1 MIAEI
6 KQMADDFNSKRGQG
20 NLEWIPSIER
30 PPQYQNASEVIA
42 ALVWV
47 R

>member
-6 KQMADDFNSKRGQG
+6 KKMNDDFNNKRAIE

-30 PPQYQNASEVIA
+30 PPQY
-42 ALVWV
+42 
-47 R
+47 